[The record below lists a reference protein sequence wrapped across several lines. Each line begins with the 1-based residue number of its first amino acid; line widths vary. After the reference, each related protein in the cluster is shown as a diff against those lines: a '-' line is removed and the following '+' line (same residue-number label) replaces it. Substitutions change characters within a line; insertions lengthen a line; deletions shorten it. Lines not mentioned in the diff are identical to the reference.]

1 MADDDALSG
10 LFDFTDASPADDGGS
25 APESSGAMPLPD
37 GPSPSDTNPALAS
50 SPTIDDV
57 PANVD
62 GSPSAPAAPAVDD
75 TVFPLGDE
83 QSLASPFTPVDEAEQ
98 PLSDDRLA
106 ALLDDGYDM
115 DSDDDLSAP
124 EPQED
129 MILGDDEELPA
140 PSVPDV
146 PPTVALDDV
155 SGLPIP
161 ELPAIGVDNGAAE
174 TAGSLSAPDIPT
186 PPVDGDL
193 LTPVTTSL
201 PTPMDM
207 GEDDEPSAADG
218 DDIDED
224 ETQLFDDDQSTDVD
238 SDDPD
243 DDDTPAAEPD
253 DDDGTKSGES
263 NDDTS
268 GNPGKIDALKSKLA
282 SFWHQVKT
290 EFTSPEAAEKAMR
303 GGDDSGLTDAGGP
316 DDGNVDSDDEPSKE
330 LVAEP
335 AGSKSKPGV
344 DGTGKGGGWL
354 APWRLLIG
362 LFRTAGK
369 LVRIAVSLAGVFTVL
384 LVVWLV
390 LNVPVAINHTAA
402 NTTAADEGSVTV
414 AAVDYH
420 DGRVNVELR
429 NGGDM
434 IAHVHAAVRLY
445 AWAPR
450 SAGTLLA
457 PRQTAECELGSADI
471 DPGADRTFTVECPA
485 VGHWVRP
492 RVVVQYQ

>member
-1 MADDDALSG
+1 MADDDSLSG

-25 APESSGAMPLPD
+25 APEPSTDMTSPDVPSSSGADNSPL
-37 GPSPSDTNPALAS
+37 S

-62 GSPSAPAAPAVDD
+62 GSPSSPAAPAVND
-75 TVFPLGDE
+75 TVFPLGGE
-83 QSLASPFTPVDEAEQ
+83 QPLASPFTPVDEAEQ

-106 ALLDDGYDM
+106 ALLDDGYDL
-115 DSDDDLSAP
+115 DSDDDLSAS

-140 PSVPDV
+140 PGVPDV

-161 ELPAIGVDNGAAE
+161 ELPAIGVDNGASE

-193 LTPVTTSL
+193 

-207 GEDDEPSAADG
+207 DEDDEPSAADG

-238 SDDPD
+238 GDDPD

-253 DDDGTKSGES
+253 DDDVTKLGES
-263 NDDTS
+263 NDDTG

-316 DDGNVDSDDEPSKE
+316 DDGNVDSDDKPSKE

-335 AGSKSKPGV
+335 AGSKSKQGV
-344 DGTGKGGGWL
+344 DGAGKGRGWL

-362 LFRTAGK
+362 MFRTAGK
-369 LVRIAVSLAGVFTVL
+369 LIRIAVSLAGVFAVL

-390 LNVPVAINHTAA
+390 LNVPVAMNHTEA
-402 NTTAADEGSVTV
+402 NTIAADEGSVTV
-414 AAVDYH
+414 AAADYH

-434 IAHVHAAVRLY
+434 IAHVHATVRLY

-450 SAGTLLA
+450 SAVTLLA

-485 VGHWVRP
+485 AGHWVRP

>member
-25 APESSGAMPLPD
+25 APEPSTYMPSPD
-37 GPSPSDTNPALAS
+37 GPSSSGVDPSPLS

-62 GSPSAPAAPAVDD
+62 GSPSSPAAPAVDD
-75 TVFPLGDE
+75 TVFPLGGE
-83 QSLASPFTPVDEAEQ
+83 QPLASPFTPVDEAEQ

-129 MILGDDEELPA
+129 MILGDDEELPT
-140 PSVPDV
+140 PNVPDM
-146 PPTVALDDV
+146 PTTVALDDV

-174 TAGSLSAPDIPT
+174 TAGSPSSPDMPA

-207 GEDDEPSAADG
+207 GEDDEPSTADG

-224 ETQLFDDDQSTDVD
+224 DTQLFDDDQSTDVD
-238 SDDPD
+238 GDDPD

-263 NDDTS
+263 NDDAGGKT
-268 GNPGKIDALKSKLA
+268 GKIDALKSKLA
-282 SFWHQVKT
+282 SFGRQVKV
-290 EFTSPEAAEKAMR
+290 EFTSPEAAERAMR
-303 GGDDSGLTDAGGP
+303 GGDGSEPTNADTGETD
-316 DDGNVDSDDEPSKE
+316 DVDSNDEPSKE

-335 AGSKSKPGV
+335 AGSKSKPGA
-344 DGTGKGGGWL
+344 GGAGKGGGWL

-390 LNVPVAINHTAA
+390 LNVPVAMNHTAT

-414 AAVDYH
+414 AAADYH

-434 IAHVHAAVRLY
+434 IAHVHATVRLY

-450 SAGTLLA
+450 SVGTLLA

>member
-1 MADDDALSG
+1 MADDDSLSG
-10 LFDFTDASPADDGGS
+10 LFDFAGAAPADDGDS
-25 APESSGAMPLPD
+25 TPKSSGAMPSTD
-37 GPSPSDTNPALAS
+37 GPSPSDSNSVPAAS
-50 SPTIDDV
+50 PSIDDA
-57 PANVD
+57 PADVD

-83 QSLASPFTPVDEAEQ
+83 QPLASPFTPADEAEQ

-106 ALLDDGYDM
+106 ALLDDWYDM

-129 MILGDDEELPA
+129 MILGDEEELPA

-146 PPTVALDDV
+146 PPAVALDDV

-161 ELPAIGVDNGAAE
+161 ELPAIGVDNDA
-174 TAGSLSAPDIPT
+174 AGSPGSPDMPAPPIID
-186 PPVDGDL
+186 DDL
-193 LTPVTTSL
+193 PAPLTTSL
-201 PTPMDM
+201 PAPMDM

-224 ETQLFDDDQSTDVD
+224 DTQLFDDDQSTDVD
-238 SDDPD
+238 VDDPD
-243 DDDTPAAEPD
+243 DDDTPAADPD
-253 DDDGTKSGES
+253 DDDGTDSGES
-263 NDDTS
+263 NDDT
-268 GNPGKIDALKSKLA
+268 GGKTGKIDALKSKLG
-282 SFWHQVKT
+282 SFWRQVKT
-290 EFTSPEAAEKAMR
+290 EFTSPEAAERAMR
-303 GGDDSGLTDAGGP
+303 GGDGSEPTNADTGES
-316 DDGNVDSDDEPSKE
+316 DDGDADSDDEPSKE

-335 AGSKSKPGV
+335 AGSKSKPGA
-344 DGTGKGGGWL
+344 GGAGKGGGWL
-354 APWRLLIG
+354 VPWRLLIG

-369 LVRIAVSLAGVFTVL
+369 LVRIAVSLAGVFAVL

-390 LNVPVAINHTAA
+390 LNVPAAMNHTEA
-402 NTTAADEGSVTV
+402 NTIAADEGSVTV
-414 AAVDYH
+414 AAADYH

-434 IAHVHAAVRLY
+434 IAHVHATVRLY

-450 SAGTLLA
+450 SAVTLLA

-485 VGHWVRP
+485 AGRWVRP